1 MDAMV
6 LATQKWLNK
15 TYGND
20 SGFNKVTEDGITGW
34 GTIYGLRRALQIE
47 EKITA
52 KSNSFGPETYKRCPD
67 INEGDTGN
75 LVYIVQGGLWCKGFS
90 AGGFNGIYTA
100 ATATAVKQF
109 KEATGIGGNGNMNR
123 DFMKALLDMSAFV
136 RVSGGKSEIRNVQ
149 QQLNREYYDF
159 YQICPCD
166 GLYNREMNKMLIYA
180 LQKELGIGKEEA
192 TGTWGTKTVTKCKEK
207 VFNIGDKG
215 NIVKLIRCALVC
227 NGYNVNISS
236 STYDSTINYT
246 CNKFANSMLITKS
259 INSIGYS
266 VIRSLLSS
274 NGDTSRSAIGC
285 DTATKLTPAQIETL
299 KNNSYQYVGRY
310 VRSTHGG
317 TIDKALTTQEVSNI
331 LNAGL
336 KLFLIFQESG
346 NSVDKFTSATGTA
359 NAKRAISAV
368 KNLGY
373 SSFVPIYFAVDFD
386 ATDAQIKSNILPY
399 FKSIV
404 DAIKADGNDFQIGI
418 YGTRNVCIT
427 VRNAYSEVGRLFV
440 SDSSYGYSG
449 NLGYTMPKT
458 WSFDQFAT
466 DITIGSGEGKY

>member
-1 MDAMV
+1 
-6 LATQKWLNK
+6 
-15 TYGND
+15 
-20 SGFNKVTEDGITGW
+20 
-34 GTIYGLRRALQIE
+34 
-47 EKITA
+47 
-52 KSNSFGPETYKRCPD
+52 
-67 INEGDTGN
+67 
-75 LVYIVQGGLWCKGFS
+75 
-90 AGGFNGIYTA
+90 
-100 ATATAVKQF
+100 
-109 KEATGIGGNGNMNR
+109 
-123 DFMKALLDMSAFV
+123 MKALLDMSAFV

-149 QQLNREYYDF
+149 QQLNHEYYDF

-166 GLYNREMNKMLIYA
+166 DLYNREMNKMLIYA

-227 NGYNVNISS
+227 NGYNINISS

-259 INSIGYS
+259 ANSIGYS
-266 VIRSLLSS
+266 AIRSLLSS

-285 DTATKLTPAQIETL
+285 DTATKLTRAQIETL
-299 KNNSYQYVGRY
+299 KNNGYQYVGRY
-310 VRSTHGG
+310 VSNTPGG
-317 TIDKALTTQEVSNI
+317 TLDKALTSQEVSNI

-373 SSFVPIYFAVDFD
+373 SFLFQF
-386 ATDAQIKSNILPY
+386 IL
-399 FKSIV
+399 
-404 DAIKADGNDFQIGI
+404 Q
-418 YGTRNVCIT
+418 
-427 VRNAYSEVGRLFV
+427 
-440 SDSSYGYSG
+440 
-449 NLGYTMPKT
+449 
-458 WSFDQFAT
+458 
-466 DITIGSGEGKY
+466 